1 MRLNGA
7 HQNSQR
13 FSGTSSYSRAQLTTN
28 ALDAGFSR
36 EATNVTNLLTVAG
49 AGLSY
54 QLGRTLTQAAF
65 NPITARYAS
74 RILAPIV
81 GLNFEV
87 STIHG
92 IQHFTGSHLPTQ
104 SHFGDSSYLSTLV
117 DIGSLKT
124 LGFMSGSMSHPVQ
137 QMIQSVGM
145 AGVHRASAAV
155 GLIPQHGQGSFAEE
169 VVNAQVLNLE
179 LGASG
184 ALSGL
189 LGTRRIQVL
198 ERSLYASQGM
208 RFSPEQ
214 VSRVLREERSWQVQ
228 GMAAEAEGFGARRV
242 AAALGRATPRLWD
255 LSFFRYFFRRLAPAE
270 RQARFVDLVGEF
282 NQPKSNDAREKFIDV
297 AVREALSHL
306 NPEQINSIGRTHL
319 LPSLNLAQGLHR
331 DRLLRTL
338 QEAFPHFA
346 PDLQDVAIKNVM
358 REMVRPSSRSQ
369 RVAQDAFLRSL
380 NALQRD
386 QILRVAEAFRDLR
399 FSAVESM
406 NYMEASLQSI
416 FENLTMTR
424 TEQVHEDIL
433 TEIRLFNTF
442 LSHPVF
448 KLGVMAHDRMVSL
461 LQELPEHLAKSALD
475 LMESNVSGD
484 FLTNL
489 RWVEEFERRR
499 VSSDASS
506 PAWIRVWEQQRQ
518 DITFARVRSVQGGL
532 QFPNEWVSLTRRA
545 NEVRN
550 LQDITFFRNTMRA
563 LVNSTDAQNRAG
575 FDAWWS
581 AASMPQ
587 RWLILQICVGSQG
600 FWKMQGSQAMRMR
613 KLSFRGFGNE
623 TGIASTEAVI
633 RDRSDAFFILGDGDS
648 VGVPHEFIQE
658 YGIEEARRYMMV
670 HHSHP
675 VRGPRDYNQIY
686 PSTRIEGAESGDL
699 HAMFNLLTSLHISET
714 AAFSLTHEDGG
725 SIFVMR
731 SRGDGSKSLEV
742 YSGRRSE
749 GERFDIST
757 DSMLANV
764 RQGIR
769 DWAAHS
775 DSEIRKEPMD
785 VTLWEVPFSWIE
797 NMSYPNA
804 PADHPAPRVHIDQ
817 ARQLN

>member
-13 FSGTSSYSRAQLTTN
+13 FTGTSVYSRAQLTTN

-54 QLGRTLTQAAF
+54 QLGRTLTHAAF
-65 NPITARYAS
+65 NPLSARYAS

-81 GLNFEV
+81 GLNLEV
-87 STIHG
+87 GTIHG
-92 IQHFTGSHLPTQ
+92 IQHFTGSRLPTQ

-124 LGFMSGSMSHPVQ
+124 LGFMSGSLSHPLQ

-145 AGVHRASAAV
+145 AGVHRASSAV
-155 GLIPQHGQGSFAEE
+155 GLTPQHGQGSFAEE

-189 LGTRRIQVL
+189 LGARRIQVL
-198 ERSLYASQGM
+198 ERSLQANQGM
-208 RFSPEQ
+208 RFSPEE
-214 VSRVLREERSWQVQ
+214 VSRVLREERSWQLQ
-228 GMAAEAEGFGARRV
+228 GMAAEAQGFWASRIAC
-242 AAALGRATPRLWD
+242 AASRAKPFAWD
-255 LSFFRYFFRRLAPAE
+255 LSMFRFSFRRLPPAE
-270 RQARFVDLVGEF
+270 RAARFVDLVAEF
-282 NQPKSNDAREKFIDV
+282 NQPRTNDAREKFIDA
-297 AVREALSHL
+297 AVREAITHLS
-306 NPEQINSIGRTHL
+306 PEQINEIGQNHL
-319 LPSLNLAQGLHR
+319 LNSLNRVQGLHQER
-331 DRLLRTL
+331 ILRTL
-338 QEAFPHFA
+338 QEAFPHFT
-346 PDLQDVAIKNVM
+346 PDLQDVAIVSVM
-358 REMVRPSSRSQ
+358 REMTRPGSKSQ
-369 RVAQDAFLRSL
+369 GAAQNAFLRCLS
-380 NALQRD
+380 ALQRS

-406 NYMEASLQSI
+406 DYMEASLQSL
-416 FENLTMTR
+416 FENLASTR
-424 TEQVHEDIL
+424 TQEVHEDIVR
-433 TEIRLFNTF
+433 EIRLFNTF

-461 LQELPEHLAKSALD
+461 LQELPEREARPALD
-475 LMESNVSGD
+475 LMASDVSGD

-499 VSSDASS
+499 VSPDASI
-506 PAWIRVWEQQRQ
+506 PAWIRTWEQQRQ
-518 DITFARVRSVQGGL
+518 GITFERVRSVQGSL
-532 QFPNEWVSLTRRA
+532 QFPAEWASLTRQA
-545 NEVRN
+545 NEVRS
-550 LQDITFFRNTMRA
+550 LQDVAFFRNTMRA
-563 LVNSTDAQNRAG
+563 LVNSTEAQTRAA
-575 FDAWWS
+575 FDAWWN

-587 RWLILQICVGSQG
+587 RWLMLQVCVGSQG
-600 FWKMQGSQAMRMR
+600 FWKMQGSQAMRIRRMT
-613 KLSFRGFGNE
+613 LRGFGNE
-623 TGIASTEAVI
+623 TGIASTEHVI
-633 RDRSDAFFILGDGDS
+633 RDRSDAFFILGDRDS
-648 VGVPHEFIQE
+648 VGVPHQFIQE

-675 VRGPRDYNQIY
+675 TRGPRDYNQIY

-699 HAMFNLLTSLHISET
+699 HAMFNLLSSLHITET

-725 SIFVMR
+725 TVFVMR
-731 SRGDGSKSLEV
+731 PTADGGKTLEI
-742 YSGRRSE
+742 YSGRRPE
-749 GERFDIST
+749 GEDFNIST
-757 DSMLANV
+757 DFMLSSV

-769 DWAAHS
+769 DWAAHT
-775 DSEIRKEPMD
+775 DSEIRKQPMD

-797 NMSYPNA
+797 EMSYPNA
-804 PADHPAPRVHIDQ
+804 PADHPAPRVRIDQ